1 MNFFRPALATLV
13 AVSLTGCAAL
23 TGEDEPASSDGSGT
37 VAAALYPLAYVAE
50 RVAGDA
56 VDVENLTS
64 PGGEPHDLEL
74 GVRETA
80 LVTDAALVVHV
91 SGLQPAVDAAVAEN
105 ASGDVLDAA
114 DVVDLLP
121 VEDDE
126 HAHEHGEE
134 HGDEEH
140 ADEEHADEEGH
151 EGHEGHDH
159 GDHDP
164 HFWLDPLRMAELG
177 DALADRLADLDPG
190 GAETF
195 RANAA
200 DLRADLEE
208 LDAEYAAGLAG
219 CARDTVVTNH
229 DAFGYLEKYGLHLV
243 SITGLSPDAEPSPAA
258 LADLQELIRE
268 EGVTTVFSESLV
280 SPKTAEVLADDAG
293 VGTAVLDTV
302 EGLTDDTED
311 EDYGSLMRRNL
322 AALQEANGC

>member
-1 MNFFRPALATLV
+1 MHFVRPALAALV

-23 TGEDEPASSDGSGT
+23 TGEDETANGVGSGT

-56 VDVENLTS
+56 LDVENLTS

-121 VEDDE
+121 VEDE
-126 HAHEHGEE
+126 HEHEHGEE
-134 HGDEEH
+134 HAEEDGH
-140 ADEEHADEEGH
+140 EGH

-177 DALADRLADLDPG
+177 DAVADRLADLAPD

-268 EGVTTVFSESLV
+268 EGVTTVFSENLV
-280 SPKTAEVLADDAG
+280 SPETAEVLARDAG

-302 EGLTDDTED
+302 EGLTDDTAD